1 MNVSSPTTV
10 LVKAREGDEDAF
22 AALVQQHSHR
32 IFQLAYRMTRNEQDA
47 EDIVQESFLRAYRQL
62 GHFQAK
68 ADFGTWLYRITA
80 NCAIDIMRTRHQR
93 MKKVS
98 EPIDE
103 AAAPLTS
110 EVPGPERLAAG
121 AEMSSLID
129 GALGDLTPVERAAF
143 TLRHHEGRSIEE
155 ICGVL
160 NLGKSAAKHAV
171 FRAVKKLRTVLAPLS
186 GRAAESAS

>member
-1 MNVSSPTTV
+1 MDVSSPMTV

-47 EDIVQESFLRAYRQL
+47 EDIVQESFLKAYKQL

-80 NCAIDIMRTRHQR
+80 NCAIDNMRTRQQR
-93 MKKVS
+93 IKKVS

-103 AAAPLTS
+103 AVAPLTS
-110 EVPGPERLAAG
+110 DVPGPERLAAG
-121 AEMSSLID
+121 AEMSSVID
-129 GALGDLTPVERAAF
+129 GALGDLTPIERAAF

-155 ICGVL
+155 ICDVL

-186 GRAAESAS
+186 GRAKEIES